1 VRYQFIKDNTQ
12 NFRVSVMCRVLKVT
26 RPAYYQWRKRL
37 STQRRIE
44 EEKFTELVRK
54 HYQINNGLYGLLK
67 LVREIRKEGFCVNKK
82 RIYRLMKKEG
92 LYSRT
97 SRKFK
102 VTTKQGKGT
111 RFSENLLVGKFQA
124 TRANEIWTSDITY
137 IRTKEGWLYLAV
149 VLDIYSRR
157 IIGWAI
163 QPRITSDIVL
173 KALMMAITNRKP
185 DKGIIFHSDR
195 GSQYTSEI
203 VRSRLNL
210 YSFRQ
215 SMSGKGNCYDNAI
228 TETFFS
234 LLKKELVYL
243 TVFETREQARREV
256 FEYIEIFYNR
266 QRIHSSL
273 GYLSPVEFEMKN
285 REEFNSRVA

>member
-1 VRYQFIKDNTQ
+1 MRYQYIKENTQ
-12 NFRVSVMCRVLKVT
+12 NFRLSVMCRVLNINRK
-26 RPAYYQWRKRL
+26 AYYHWQKRR

-44 EEKFTELVRK
+44 DLKFVELLRK
-54 HYQINNGLYGLLK
+54 HYQLYNGRYGLLK
-67 LVREIRKEGFCVNKK
+67 LVREIRKEGFNVNKK

-97 SRKFK
+97 SKKFK
-102 VTTKQGKGT
+102 VTTKQGKGA
-111 RFSENLLVGKFQA
+111 RFSENLLDGKFQA

-137 IRTKEGWLYLAV
+137 IKTKEGWLYLAV

-163 QPRITSDIVL
+163 QPRVTSDIVL
-173 KALMMAITNRKP
+173 KALMMAIRNRKP

-195 GSQYTSEI
+195 GSQYTSEL
-203 VRSRLNL
+203 VRSRLNI
-210 YSFRQ
+210 YGFRQ

-243 TVFETREQARREV
+243 TVFETREQARREI

-273 GYLSPVEFEMKN
+273 GYLSPVEYEMKN
-285 REEFNSRVA
+285 RDEFNSRVA

>member
-1 VRYQFIKDNTQ
+1 
-12 NFRVSVMCRVLKVT
+12 MCRVLNVKRT
-26 RPAYYQWRKRL
+26 AYYHWQKRR

-44 EEKFTELVRK
+44 ELKFIELMRK
-54 HYQINNGLYGLLK
+54 HYQLSNGLYGLLK

-82 RIYRLMKKEG
+82 RIYRLMKKED

-97 SRKFK
+97 REKFK
-102 VTTKQGKGT
+102 VTTKQGKGA
-111 RFSENLLVGKFQA
+111 RFSENLLDGKFQA

-149 VLDIYSRR
+149 VLDIYSRQ

-163 QPRITSDIVL
+163 QPRVTSDIVL
-173 KALMMAITNRKP
+173 NALMMAIKNRKP

-195 GSQYTSEI
+195 GSQYTSEL

-210 YSFRQ
+210 YGFRQ

-243 TVFETREQARREV
+243 TVFETREQARREI

-266 QRIHSSL
+266 HRIHSSL

-285 REEFNSRVA
+285 RDEFKSRVA

>member
-1 VRYQFIKDNTQ
+1 
-12 NFRVSVMCRVLKVT
+12 MCRVLEVT
-26 RPAYYQWRKRL
+26 RPAYYQWRKCH

-44 EEKFTELVRK
+44 EEKFTELVKK
-54 HYQINNGLYGLLK
+54 HYQLSKGRFGLLK

-82 RIYRLMKKEG
+82 RIYRLMKKQG
-92 LYSRT
+92 LYSLT

-102 VTTKQGKGT
+102 VTTKQGKGA
-111 RFSENLLVGKFQA
+111 RFSENILDGKFQA

-157 IIGWAI
+157 IVGWAI
-163 QPRITSDIVL
+163 QPRVTSDIVL

-185 DKGIIFHSDR
+185 NKGIIFHSDR

-210 YSFRQ
+210 YGFRQ

-234 LLKKELVYL
+234 LLKRELVYL
-243 TVFETREQARREV
+243 TEFETREQARREI

-285 REEFNSRVA
+285 RDEFKSRVA

>member
-1 VRYQFIKDNTQ
+1 
-12 NFRVSVMCRVLKVT
+12 MCRVLEVSRT
-26 RPAYYQWRKRL
+26 SYYQWKKRL

-54 HYQINNGLYGLLK
+54 HYQLSNGRFGLLK

-82 RIYRLMKKEG
+82 RIYRLMKKQG
-92 LYSRT
+92 LYSLT

-102 VTTKQGKGT
+102 VTTKQGKGA
-111 RFSENLLVGKFQA
+111 RFSENLLDGKFQA

-137 IRTKEGWLYLAV
+137 IWTKEGWLYLAV

-157 IIGWAI
+157 IVGWSI
-163 QPRITSDIVL
+163 QQRATSDIVL
-173 KALMMAITNRKP
+173 NALMMAITNRKP
-185 DKGIIFHSDR
+185 GKGIIFHSDR
-195 GSQYTSEI
+195 GSQYTSEL

-210 YSFRQ
+210 YGFRQ

-234 LLKKELVYL
+234 LLKRELVYL
-243 TVFETREQARREV
+243 TEFETREQARREI

-266 QRIHSSL
+266 PRIHSSL
-273 GYLSPVEFEMKN
+273 DYLSPVEFEMKN
-285 REEFNSRVA
+285 INEFNSRVA

>member
-1 VRYQFIKDNTQ
+1 
-12 NFRVSVMCRVLKVT
+12 MCRVLNVNRT
-26 RPAYYQWRKRL
+26 AYYHWQKRR
-37 STQRRIE
+37 STQRGIE
-44 EEKFTELVRK
+44 ELKFIELMRK
-54 HYQINNGLYGLLK
+54 HYQLSNGRYGLLK
-67 LVREIRKEGFCVNKK
+67 LVKAIRREGFCINKK
-82 RIYRLMKKEG
+82 RIYRLMKKES

-97 SRKFK
+97 RKKFK
-102 VTTKQGKGT
+102 VTTKHGKSA
-111 RFSENLLVGKFQA
+111 RFSENLLDGKFQA

-149 VLDIYSRR
+149 VLDIYSRQ

-163 QPRITSDIVL
+163 QQRVTSDIVL

-185 DKGIIFHSDR
+185 EEGIIFHSDR
-195 GSQYTSEI
+195 GSQYTSEL

-210 YSFRQ
+210 YGFRQ
-215 SMSGKGNCYDNAI
+215 SMSGRGNCYDNAI

-243 TVFETREQARREV
+243 TVFESREQASREI

-266 QRIHSSL
+266 QRMHSSL

-285 REEFNSRVA
+285 RDEFNSRVA

>member
-12 NFRVSVMCRVLKVT
+12 IFRLSVMCRVLEVSRT
-26 RPAYYQWRKRL
+26 SYYQWKKRL

-54 HYQINNGLYGLLK
+54 HYQLSNGRFGLLK

-82 RIYRLMKKEG
+82 RIYRLMKKQG
-92 LYSRT
+92 LYSLT

-102 VTTKQGKGT
+102 VTTKQGKGA
-111 RFSENLLVGKFQA
+111 RFSENLLDGKFQA

-137 IRTKEGWLYLAV
+137 IWTKEGWLYLAV

-157 IIGWAI
+157 IVGWSI
-163 QPRITSDIVL
+163 QQRATSDIVL
-173 KALMMAITNRKP
+173 NALMMAITNRKP
-185 DKGIIFHSDR
+185 GKGIIFHSDR
-195 GSQYTSEI
+195 GSQYTSEL

-210 YSFRQ
+210 YGFRQ

-234 LLKKELVYL
+234 LLKRELVYL
-243 TVFETREQARREV
+243 TEFETREQARREI

-273 GYLSPVEFEMKN
+273 DYLSPVEFEMKN

>member
-1 VRYQFIKDNTQ
+1 VRYQFIKENTQ
-12 NFRVSVMCRVLKVT
+12 NFRLSVMCRVLSISRT
-26 RPAYYQWRKRL
+26 SYYQWRKRL
-37 STQRRIE
+37 NTQRRIE

-54 HYQINNGLYGLLK
+54 HYQINKGRYGLLK

-92 LYSRT
+92 IYSKT

-102 VTTKQGKGT
+102 VTTKQGKGA
-111 RFSENLLVGKFQA
+111 RFSENLLEGKFQSS
-124 TRANEIWTSDITY
+124 RANEIWTSDITY

-149 VLDIYSRR
+149 VLDIYSRK

-163 QPRITSDIVL
+163 QQRVTSDIVL

-195 GSQYTSEI
+195 GSQYTSEL

-210 YSFRQ
+210 YGLRQ

-234 LLKKELVYL
+234 LLKRELVYL
-243 TVFETREQARREV
+243 TEFETREQARREI

-273 GYLSPVEFEMKN
+273 DYLSPVEFEMIN
-285 REEFNSRVA
+285 SDEFNSRVA

>member
-1 VRYQFIKDNTQ
+1 
-12 NFRVSVMCRVLKVT
+12 MCRVLEVT
-26 RPAYYQWRKRL
+26 RPAYYQWRKCH

-44 EEKFTELVRK
+44 EEKFTELVKK
-54 HYQINNGLYGLLK
+54 HYQLSKGRFGLLK

-82 RIYRLMKKEG
+82 RIYRLMKKQG
-92 LYSRT
+92 LYSLT

-102 VTTKQGKGT
+102 VTTKQGKGA
-111 RFSENLLVGKFQA
+111 RFSENILDGKFQA

-157 IIGWAI
+157 IVGWAI
-163 QPRITSDIVL
+163 QPRVTSDIVL

-185 DKGIIFHSDR
+185 NKGIIFHSDR

-210 YSFRQ
+210 YGFRQ

-234 LLKKELVYL
+234 LLKRELVYL
-243 TVFETREQARREV
+243 TEFETREQARREI

-273 GYLSPVEFEMKN
+273 DYLSPVEFEMKN
-285 REEFNSRVA
+285 RDEFNSRVA

>member
-1 VRYQFIKDNTQ
+1 
-12 NFRVSVMCRVLKVT
+12 MCRMLKVT

-37 STQRRIE
+37 NTKRKIE

-54 HYQINNGLYGLLK
+54 HYQLSKGRFGLLK

-82 RIYRLMKKEG
+82 RIYRLMKKQG
-92 LYSRT
+92 LYSLT

-102 VTTKQGKGT
+102 VTTKQGKGA
-111 RFSENLLVGKFQA
+111 RFSENLLNGKFQA

-149 VLDIYSRR
+149 VLDIYSRK

-163 QPRITSDIVL
+163 QPRVTSDIVL
-173 KALMMAITNRKP
+173 KALMMAVTNRKP
-185 DKGIIFHSDR
+185 DKDIIFHSDR
-195 GSQYTSEI
+195 GSQYTSAI

-210 YSFRQ
+210 YGFRQ

-234 LLKKELVYL
+234 LLKRELVYL
-243 TVFETREQARREV
+243 TEFETREQARREI

-273 GYLSPVEFEMKN
+273 DYLSPVEFEMKN

>member
-1 VRYQFIKDNTQ
+1 VRYQFIKENTQ
-12 NFRVSVMCRVLKVT
+12 NFRVSVMCRVLEVT
-26 RPAYYQWRKRL
+26 RPAYYQWRKCH

-54 HYQINNGLYGLLK
+54 HYQLSKGRFGLLK
-67 LVREIRKEGFCVNKK
+67 LVRAIRKEGFCVNKK
-82 RIYRLMKKEG
+82 RIYRLMKKQG
-92 LYSRT
+92 IYSLT

-102 VTTKQGKGT
+102 VTTKQGKGA
-111 RFSENLLVGKFQA
+111 RFSENILDGKFQA

-149 VLDIYSRR
+149 VLDIYSRK
-157 IIGWAI
+157 IIGWSL
-163 QPRITSDIVL
+163 QPRVTSDIVL

-185 DKGIIFHSDR
+185 DKEIIFHSDR

-210 YSFRQ
+210 FGFRQ

-234 LLKKELVYL
+234 LLKRELVYL
-243 TVFETREQARREV
+243 TEFETREQARREI

-285 REEFNSRVA
+285 RSEFNSRVA

>member
-1 VRYQFIKDNTQ
+1 
-12 NFRVSVMCRVLKVT
+12 MCRVLNVT
-26 RPAYYQWRKRL
+26 RPAYYHWRKRR

-44 EEKFTELVRK
+44 DLKYIELLRK
-54 HYQINNGLYGLLK
+54 HYQLYNGRYGLLK
-67 LVREIRKEGFCVNKK
+67 LVREIRKEGFNVNKK
-82 RIYRLMKKEG
+82 RIYRLMKKEC

-97 SRKFK
+97 SKKFK
-102 VTTKQGKGT
+102 VTTKQGKGA
-111 RFSENLLVGKFQA
+111 RFSENLLDGKFQT

-163 QPRITSDIVL
+163 QPRVTSDIVL
-173 KALMMAITNRKP
+173 NALMMAIRNRRP

-195 GSQYTSEI
+195 GSQYTSEL

-210 YSFRQ
+210 YGFRQ

-243 TVFETREQARREV
+243 TVFETREQARREI

-266 QRIHSSL
+266 QRIHSSI

-285 REEFNSRVA
+285 RDEFKSRVA

>member
-1 VRYQFIKDNTQ
+1 
-12 NFRVSVMCRVLKVT
+12 MCRVLEVT
-26 RPAYYQWRKRL
+26 RPAYYQWRKCH

-44 EEKFTELVRK
+44 EEKFTELVKK
-54 HYQINNGLYGLLK
+54 HYQLSKGRFGLLK

-82 RIYRLMKKEG
+82 RIYRLMKKQG
-92 LYSRT
+92 LYSLT

-102 VTTKQGKGT
+102 VTTKQGKGA
-111 RFSENLLVGKFQA
+111 RFSENILDGKFQA

-157 IIGWAI
+157 IVGWAI
-163 QPRITSDIVL
+163 QPRVTSDIVL

-185 DKGIIFHSDR
+185 NKGIIFHSDR

-210 YSFRQ
+210 YGFRQ

-234 LLKKELVYL
+234 LLKRELVYL
-243 TVFETREQARREV
+243 TEFETREQARREI

-285 REEFNSRVA
+285 RSEFNSRVA

>member
-1 VRYQFIKDNTQ
+1 
-12 NFRVSVMCRVLKVT
+12 MCRVLNVT
-26 RPAYYQWRKRL
+26 RPAYYHWQKRR
-37 STQRRIE
+37 SSQRRIE
-44 EEKFTELVRK
+44 DLKYIELLRK
-54 HYQINNGLYGLLK
+54 HYQLNSGRYGLLK
-67 LVREIRKEGFCVNKK
+67 LVKAIRQEGFNVNKK

-97 SRKFK
+97 RKKFK
-102 VTTKQGKGT
+102 ITTKQGKGA
-111 RFSENLLVGKFQA
+111 RFSENLLGGKFQA

-163 QPRITSDIVL
+163 QPRVTSDIVL
-173 KALMMAITNRKP
+173 KALMMAVRNRKP

-195 GSQYTSEI
+195 GSQYTSEL

-210 YSFRQ
+210 YGFRQ

-243 TVFETREQARREV
+243 TVFETREQARREI

-273 GYLSPVEFEMKN
+273 GYLSPLEFEMKN
-285 REEFNSRVA
+285 RDEFNSRVA

>member
-1 VRYQFIKDNTQ
+1 VRYQFIKENTQ
-12 NFRVSVMCRVLKVT
+12 NFRLSVMCRVLSISRT
-26 RPAYYQWRKRL
+26 SYYQWRKRL
-37 STQRRIE
+37 NTQRRIE

-54 HYQINNGLYGLLK
+54 HYQINKGRYGLLK

-92 LYSRT
+92 IYSKT

-102 VTTKQGKGT
+102 VTTKQGKGA
-111 RFSENLLVGKFQA
+111 RFSENLLEGKFQSS
-124 TRANEIWTSDITY
+124 RANEIWTSDITY

-149 VLDIYSRR
+149 VLDIYSRK

-163 QPRITSDIVL
+163 QQRVTSDIVL

-195 GSQYTSEI
+195 GSQYTSEL

-210 YSFRQ
+210 YGLRQ

-234 LLKKELVYL
+234 LLKRELVYL
-243 TVFETREQARREV
+243 TEFETREQARREI

-273 GYLSPVEFEMKN
+273 DYLSPVEFEMKN
-285 REEFNSRVA
+285 RNEFNSRVA